1 MVDGNYYVENPAN
14 SNMHYDNKPI
24 VGVLDFP
31 EHLPVKRPYNYFE
44 AQAIY
49 NGLTKDIY
57 ELSQKGDPDKVKK
70 GVPKIIKYALGIL
83 ASIPLIILG
92 AKGISKIIAK
102 FRH

>member
-1 MVDGNYYVENPAN
+1 MVEKSYYVENPAN
-14 SNMHYDNKPI
+14 SNMHYGNKPI

-31 EHLPVKRPYNYFE
+31 DHLPVKRPYNYFE
-44 AQAIY
+44 AQATY
-49 NGLTKDIY
+49 NRLTRDIY
-57 ELSQKGDPDKVKK
+57 ELSRKSDPDKVKK
-70 GVPKIIKYALGIL
+70 GVPKIIKYALGFL